1 MTPMLSF
8 FRPDATNAPMAG
20 IEFGPMNFL
29 AMHNVK
35 RAVAGVLGLLLLLDG
50 GVLIATGY
58 FNLGVVLPL
67 VMGLGLCSL
76 GLWWVPMKRW
86 LGATP
91 RRAALWRWFRY
102 GVFLWLA
109 TVAVFW
115 SVLATRAST
124 QLPTT
129 VPAAIVVLGSGSPG
143 AAASPTLVA
152 RLDLALRDA
161 LRHPDAL
168 VVVSGGISFRT
179 QSEGE
184 VMAAYLQER
193 GLSAHRIVKEEL
205 STSTQEN
212 LVFSRR
218 LLAAAGVPD
227 DAPIH
232 LVTSDFHTLRA
243 GLIARRAGYPAVTT
257 LGADTPL
264 YLRDNIWLREYFAL
278 VSSWALREY

>member
-1 MTPMLSF
+1 
-8 FRPDATNAPMAG
+8 
-20 IEFGPMNFL
+20 MNFL
-29 AMHNVK
+29 TMHSVK
-35 RAVAGVLGLLLLLDG
+35 RVVAGVLGLLLLLDG
-50 GVLIATGY
+50 LILIATGY

-86 LGATP
+86 LSAVP
-91 RRAALWRWFRY
+91 RRATLWRCFWF

-109 TVAVFW
+109 TLAVFW
-115 SVLATRAST
+115 SILATRAST
-124 QLPTT
+124 DLPAAA
-129 VPAAIVVLGSGSPG
+129 PAAIVVLGSGSPG
-143 AAASPTLVA
+143 ATASPTLVA

-161 LRHPDAL
+161 ARYPDAL

-184 VMAAYLQER
+184 VMAAYLREH
-193 GLSAHRIVKEEL
+193 GLPAHRIVKEEL

-212 LVFSRR
+212 LVFSRP
-218 LLAAAGVPD
+218 LLAAAGVPTG
-227 DAPIH
+227 APIH

-264 YLRDNIWLREYFAL
+264 YLRYNIWLREYFAL
-278 VSSWALREY
+278 VSSWALNEY